1 MQLFCQSRSSCD
13 DREGQFF
20 HCPLPSVSF
29 TAFSCLLLCP
39 TSTLTYTEALRTDQC
54 LTSRE
59 QCLIEIGDDVIP
71 RMVLN
76 SRFASGQLRPDLLFL
91 FIFSCFQFV
100 SEAVSILDA
109 ADMYN
114 VHHVAGCFRW
124 PLATFFFSIVTGCSY
139 SGVSSSSV
147 IAVEVMH
154 LFTVT
159 ILQIFESLPC
169 RDRFS

>member
-1 MQLFCQSRSSCD
+1 M
-13 DREGQFF
+13 RESDCKPGGGKK
-20 HCPLPSVSF
+20 
-29 TAFSCLLLCP
+29 
-39 TSTLTYTEALRTDQC
+39 D
-54 LTSRE
+54 
-59 QCLIEIGDDVIP
+59 
-71 RMVLN
+71 
-76 SRFASGQLRPDLLFL
+76 FL

-139 SGVSSSSV
+139 DSGVSSSSV